1 MDSGE
6 HLGKVSWDRD
16 IPGVQT
22 GDWETPATSKAAT
35 WQEVAIWQKTNKN
48 NSQKQPSDVQ
58 NLHHGRY

>member
-22 GDWETPATSKAAT
+22 GDWETPATSKVAT
-35 WQEVAIWQKTNKN
+35 WQKTNKK

-58 NLHHGRY
+58 NLHHGRF